1 MITIKFWVLITIFI
15 AVFILGVLFGLYVFD
30 ESEASGFIVINT
42 LEEDADRYS
51 IVIEDPLEDLP
62 KKKIVVLKV
71 KVMEK
76 Q

>member
-1 MITIKFWVLITIFI
+1 MITIKFWVLIAIFI
-15 AVFILGVLFGLYVFD
+15 AVFILGVLFGLRVFD
-30 ESEASGFIVINT
+30 ESEASGSIVINT

-62 KKKIVVLKV
+62 KKKVVVLKV

>member
-1 MITIKFWVLITIFI
+1 MITIKFWVLIAIFI
-15 AVFILGVLFGLYVFD
+15 AVFVFGVLFGLHVFD
-30 ESEASGFIVINT
+30 KSEASGSIVINT

-51 IVIEDPLEDLP
+51 IVIKDPLEDLP

>member
-30 ESEASGFIVINT
+30 ESEASGSIVINT

>member
-1 MITIKFWVLITIFI
+1 MITIKFWVLIAIFI
-15 AVFILGVLFGLYVFD
+15 TVFIFGVLFGAHIFD
-30 ESEASGFIVINT
+30 ESEASGSIVINT

>member
-1 MITIKFWVLITIFI
+1 MITIKFWVLIAIFI
-15 AVFILGVLFGLYVFD
+15 AVFIFGVLFGLHVFD
-30 ESEASGFIVINT
+30 ESEASGSIVINT

>member
-15 AVFILGVLFGLYVFD
+15 AVFIFGVLFGMRVFD
-30 ESEASGFIVINT
+30 ESEASGSIVINT

-62 KKKIVVLKV
+62 KKKVVVLKV

>member
-15 AVFILGVLFGLYVFD
+15 AVFIFGVLFGAHVFD
-30 ESEASGFIVINT
+30 ESEASGSIVINT

>member
-1 MITIKFWVLITIFI
+1 MITIKFWVLIAIFI
-15 AVFILGVLFGLYVFD
+15 AVFIFGVLFGAHVFD
-30 ESEASGFIVINT
+30 ESEASGSIVINT

>member
-1 MITIKFWVLITIFI
+1 MIIIKFWVLIAIFI
-15 AVFILGVLFGLYVFD
+15 AVFALGVLFGTHVFD
-30 ESEASGFIVINT
+30 ELEASGSIVINT

>member
-15 AVFILGVLFGLYVFD
+15 AAFIFGVLFGAHVFD
-30 ESEASGFIVINT
+30 ESEASGSIVINT

>member
-1 MITIKFWVLITIFI
+1 MITIKFWVLIAIFI
-15 AVFILGVLFGLYVFD
+15 AVFIFGVLFGVRVFD
-30 ESEASGFIVINT
+30 EAEASGSIVINT